1 MAIDERTAGEYVEA
15 AVARLLT
22 EDRSTTAQGIEVIH
36 RNDVLIL
43 RGEVESQRRRD
54 EIMRLVGER
63 FPHLRVHNDI
73 GVTRANAPTE
83 AEEL

>member
-1 MAIDERTAGEYVEA
+1 MAIDERTAAEYVEA

-22 EDRSTTAQGIEVIH
+22 EDGHTTTQGIEVIR

-43 RGEVESQRRRD
+43 RGEVESARRRD

-63 FPHLRVHNDI
+63 FPRLRIHNDI
-73 GVTRANAPTE
+73 GVTRANAPAE

>member
-1 MAIDERTAGEYVEA
+1 MAIDERTAAEYVEA

-22 EDRSTTAQGIEVIH
+22 EDGHTTTQGLDVIR
-36 RNDVLIL
+36 RNDMLIL
-43 RGEVESQRRRD
+43 RGEVESEHRRD

-73 GVTRANAPTE
+73 GVTRTNAPTE